1 MSYYI
6 KNLINNELAN
16 LGSNEEYWGTNRNIE
31 NENEI
36 YDFFLKN
43 NIVTQDWFDDKLNY
57 TNEERLESLYQM
69 L

>member
-1 MSYYI
+1 MNYI
-6 KNLINNELAN
+6 KNLINNELAS
-16 LGSNEEYWGTNRNIE
+16 LGSNEEYWGTSRNIE

>member
-1 MSYYI
+1 MNYI

-16 LGSNEEYWGTNRNIE
+16 LGSNEEYWGTSRNID

>member
-1 MSYYI
+1 MNYI

-16 LGSNEEYWGTNRNIE
+16 LGLNEEYWGTSRNIE

>member
-1 MSYYI
+1 MNYI

-16 LGSNEEYWGTNRNIE
+16 LGSNEEYWGTSRNIE

>member
-16 LGSNEEYWGTNRNIE
+16 LGSNEEYWGTSRNID

>member
-16 LGSNEEYWGTNRNIE
+16 LGSNEEYWGTSRNIE

>member
-1 MSYYI
+1 MNYI
-6 KNLINNELAN
+6 KNLINNERAN

-43 NIVTQDWFDDKLNY
+43 NIVTQDWFDDKLKY
-57 TNEERLESLYQM
+57 TNEELLESLYQM

>member
-1 MSYYI
+1 MNYI

-43 NIVTQDWFDDKLNY
+43 NIVTQDWFDDKLKY
-57 TNEERLESLYQM
+57 TNEELLESLYQM

>member
-1 MSYYI
+1 MNYI

-16 LGSNEEYWGTNRNIE
+16 LGSNEEYWGTSRNIE

-57 TNEERLESLYQM
+57 TNEERLGSLYQM

>member
-1 MSYYI
+1 MNYI

-16 LGSNEEYWGTNRNIE
+16 LGSNEEYWGTDRNIE